1 MSEPLS
7 PNLAAGTPWPMIQLP
22 DDVFVHGENRPWV
35 AMGEFG
41 GSYVKV
47 LHADKETNIA
57 VFLYQLAP
65 NSTFP
70 MHEHLCTAI
79 AYTLHGDW
87 AYGDIDL
94 HKGSLAFETPG
105 STHAPTTGDT
115 GFTVITVLIGAPGQ
129 EAILRSQDP
138 ETLEVTELGIDFF
151 VDLMDAPGVEGVPD
165 KH

>member
-1 MSEPLS
+1 MSTPGSSDLS
-7 PNLAAGTPWPMIQLP
+7 PGTKWPMVQLP
-22 DDVFVHGENRPWV
+22 DDIFIHSEDRPWV

-47 LHADKETNIA
+47 LHADKTNNIA
-57 VFLYQLAP
+57 VFLYQLSP
-65 NSTFP
+65 NSVFP

-79 AYTLHGDW
+79 AYTLQGDW
-87 AYGDIDL
+87 AYGDIEL
-94 HKGSLAFETPG
+94 HKGSFAFETPG

-115 GFTVITVLIGAPGQ
+115 GFTVMTVLIGSPGQ

-151 VDLMDAPGVEGVPD
+151 IDLMKAPGAEGVSD
-165 KH
+165 RH